1 MNLPQPTEYDQTS
14 SAEIPMPV
22 PPMITTSISGIQGTR
37 SPERDSDMKAI
48 TIFFASLMLVTTPD
62 LSRAS
67 SAQEIN
73 DAANAT
79 LHRFVEQNP
88 SAEELG
94 RKAPG
99 VLVFPSV
106 IKAGM
111 LLGGQ
116 YGEGVLIAHGNAAGY
131 YNIIS
136 ASLGFQLGV
145 QSLSIIIVFMTEQSL
160 ADFQNAYGWKV
171 GIDGSIVVVTL
182 GAGGS
187 IDTHSLTSPIIAFV
201 TDQEGLMYSLSLE
214 GSKISRIER

>member
-1 MNLPQPTEYDQTS
+1 MRFARGEIPIGSRIVAIIFFFVFFAFATMPDVSKAS
-14 SAEIPMPV
+14 SAE
-22 PPMITTSISGIQGTR
+22 
-37 SPERDSDMKAI
+37 
-48 TIFFASLMLVTTPD
+48 
-62 LSRAS
+62 
-67 SAQEIN
+67 EIN

-94 RKAPG
+94 RKAAG

-106 IKAGM
+106 VKAGM

-116 YGEGVLIAHGNAAGY
+116 YGEGVLIVHGNAAGY
-131 YNIIS
+131 YNIVS
-136 ASLGFQLGV
+136 ASFGFQLGV
-145 QSLSIIIVFMTEQSL
+145 QSLSIIIVFVTEQAL
-160 ADFQNAYGWKV
+160 ADFQRAYGWKV

-182 GAGGS
+182 GAAGS
-187 IDTHSLTSPIIAFV
+187 IDTDSLTSPIVAFV

>member
-1 MNLPQPTEYDQTS
+1 MRFARGEIPIGSRIVAIIFFFVFFAFATMPDVSKAS
-14 SAEIPMPV
+14 SAE
-22 PPMITTSISGIQGTR
+22 
-37 SPERDSDMKAI
+37 
-48 TIFFASLMLVTTPD
+48 
-62 LSRAS
+62 
-67 SAQEIN
+67 EIN

-94 RKAPG
+94 RKAAG

-106 IKAGM
+106 VKAGM

-116 YGEGVLIAHGNAAGY
+116 YGEGVLIVRGNAAGY

-145 QSLSIIIVFMTEQSL
+145 QSLSIIIVFVTEQAL
-160 ADFQNAYGWKV
+160 ADFQRAYGWKV

-182 GAGGS
+182 GAAGS
-187 IDTHSLTSPIIAFV
+187 IDTDSLTSPIVAFV